1 MAELD
6 QLIRLYRQTS
16 GDLAIAQRDFPG
28 DRLVLFLNQLV
39 SRAYGVIYQEPPA
52 PLSQLRRFFVRELPR
67 EYRAAW
73 PYLTASAALLFI
85 PMVLAALLV
94 ILAPD
99 RASLILPS
107 GLLSEI
113 KSGHTWFDASSAER
127 PALASFIMTHNVQIA
142 LLAFASGVLGGVGP
156 IYILI
161 DNGIQI
167 GAVAGALIAYGL
179 GDALVGFVSPH
190 GFLELSIVVVSGAGG
205 LMLGRAVVWPGLQT
219 RGAALTAAGQRAVR
233 LLLGLLPFLGIA
245 GLLEGFVSPSHFA
258 WPFKLAI
265 GLLTAVV
272 LYGYVLRA
280 GRGEKPR
287 L

>member
-1 MAELD
+1 M
-6 QLIRLYRQTS
+6 
-16 GDLAIAQRDFPG
+16 
-28 DRLVLFLNQLV
+28 LFLNQLV
-39 SRAYGVIYQEPPA
+39 SRAYGVIYREPPA

-167 GAVAGALIAYGL
+167 GAVTGALIAYGL

-272 LYGYVLRA
+272 LYGYLLGA
-280 GRGEKPR
+280 GRREKAR